1 MARKMVKVPASRAAA
16 AARKKKDAKKSKGKD
31 KY

>member
-16 AARKKKDAKKSKGKD
+16 RKRKKQEARAAKARGK
-31 KY
+31 